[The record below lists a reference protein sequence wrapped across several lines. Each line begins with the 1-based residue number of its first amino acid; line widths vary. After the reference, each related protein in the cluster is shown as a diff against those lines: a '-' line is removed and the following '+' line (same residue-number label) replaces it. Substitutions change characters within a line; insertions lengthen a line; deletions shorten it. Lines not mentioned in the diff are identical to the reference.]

1 MELIAN
7 LSDIKK
13 KKKEEEDKERSSLI
27 WNSWSVCYHHNPFL

>member
-27 WNSWSVCYHHNPFL
+27 WNS

>member
-13 KKKEEEDKERSSLI
+13 KKKEEEDKERSSRI
-27 WNSWSVCYHHNPFL
+27 WNS